1 MGGLLR
7 DNPCKHCVPPT
18 RREGC
23 HNENCPRGWYEW
35 DQEHKK
41 LKEEEAK
48 EKAVNVGLDGQRK
61 SNILKELRHKSKM
74 HKYRGRSR

>member
-7 DNPCKHCVPPT
+7 DNPCKTCVHPDRHP
-18 RREGC
+18 GC
-23 HNENCPRGWYEW
+23 HNKDCPKGWYEW
-35 DQEHKK
+35 DLEHKK

-61 SNILKELRHKSKM
+61 INILKELRHKGKLK
-74 HKYRGRSR
+74 KYRGRSR